1 VSYGDIDGTSKDPQV
16 LYYAFTGASAYTA
29 DMAHG
34 KRRATFDTCTADNAL
49 CRAAFQPIHE

>member
-1 VSYGDIDGTSKDPQV
+1 VSYGDIDGASKDPQV

-29 DMAHG
+29 DMA
-34 KRRATFDTCTADNAL
+34 RRYHATFDTCTADNAL